1 MSATL
6 ILAINLQY
14 LSSGNF
20 REVNVHVI
28 FFKFSNEVFPWT
40 FSKFSL
46 KQDSYWNMS
55 YIGYLHKYGVLFFYL
70 LYVCFFKFI
79 LIDVKAMNS
88 TLPRSGCFKSRC
100 IGNIY

>member
-1 MSATL
+1 MSAAL

-20 REVNVHVI
+20 REVKFHVI
-28 FFKFSNEVFPWT
+28 FFKFSNEVCPWT
-40 FSKFSL
+40 FSKFSF
-46 KQDSYWNMS
+46 KQDSYRNMS
-55 YIGYLHKYGVLFFYL
+55 YIGYLHKYVFLFIYL

-79 LIDVKAMNS
+79 SIDVKAMNS
-88 TLPRSGCFKSRC
+88 TLPRSDCFKSRC